1 MLTIYKNRVPFF
13 SVIMPTY
20 NRAQLIERALQSLLA
35 QTEKD
40 WELIIVDD
48 GSTDN
53 TNELIRRFIAD
64 NPQYAVRYSYH
75 SNRGTGLSRNAG
87 IMQACGMYV
96 TFLDSDDEYDTDHLA
111 IRRSIILDYP
121 DVDLIHGGVQIIGN
135 PYVIDKNNP
144 NNTIHLDECVIGGTF
159 CIKRSTAIELG
170 GFAALRYADDSEFY
184 ERCSQKGYSIGKT
197 DAPTYIY
204 HRETADSLCSTYSA
218 DTD

>member
-121 DVDLIHGGVQIIGN
+121 DVDLIHGGVQI
-135 PYVIDKNNP
+135 
-144 NNTIHLDECVIGGTF
+144 
-159 CIKRSTAIELG
+159 
-170 GFAALRYADDSEFY
+170 
-184 ERCSQKGYSIGKT
+184 
-197 DAPTYIY
+197 
-204 HRETADSLCSTYSA
+204 
-218 DTD
+218 

>member
-1 MLTIYKNRVPFF
+1 
-13 SVIMPTY
+13 
-20 NRAQLIERALQSLLA
+20 
-35 QTEKD
+35 
-40 WELIIVDD
+40 
-48 GSTDN
+48 
-53 TNELIRRFIAD
+53 
-64 NPQYAVRYSYH
+64 
-75 SNRGTGLSRNAG
+75 
-87 IMQACGMYV
+87 
-96 TFLDSDDEYDTDHLA
+96 
-111 IRRSIILDYP
+111 
-121 DVDLIHGGVQIIGN
+121 
-135 PYVIDKNNP
+135 P

>member
-20 NRAQLIERALQSLLA
+20 NRARLIERALQSLLA

-64 NPQYAVRYSYH
+64 NPQCAMRYSYH

-87 IMQACGMYV
+87 LMQACGLYV
-96 TFLDSDDEYDTDHLA
+96 TFLDSDDEYEPEHLA

-121 DVDLIHGGVQIIGN
+121 DIDLLHGGVNVIGN
-135 PYVIDKNNP
+135 PFVKDKNNP
-144 NNTIHLDECVIGGTF
+144 EKSIHLDECVIGGTF
-159 CIKRSTAIELG
+159 VIKRSTALALG

-184 ERCSQKGYSIGKT
+184 ERCSQQGYSIGKT